1 MLMTCQNFLLSNTDN
16 YYYKSELFQGPIQQV
31 LISAKLIIGMQ
42 AILRNAGSFSLARN
56 RSHTQT
62 CTRYAISGK
71 RLKEGWKVYSLQG
84 STELYDETGLK
95 QLEAMKKKF
104 TAADL
109 DGNGVIDREELRAL
123 LESTESGNV
132 YLTTRWILDEDV
144 EEIMNAYDVDSS
156 GDISFDEFV
165 KLCEDGILL
174 EGTLQEYEDAFKSA
188 DASSNGKLG
197 ATELAR
203 LFQNLGEPLTY
214 EELVKVMMK
223 YDKDESGQ
231 IEFEE
236 FLRMF
241 RDKALKLDDML
252 DYIKMV
258 PKQSSQDGGTL
269 VQPIP
274 RKHQVSHPGQVM
286 MIFSEEELNELL
298 ADGADKLA
306 VIFAGLTWCR
316 PCKAIQRPYQKL
328 AEAYNDVKFIKFYGN
343 ANDDTKNLFK
353 NRLKVRASPSFFF
366 IRNGEIVS
374 SHTGANK
381 TKLETN
387 LRKALNKEE
396 LVPNKIFDKSA
407 AD

>member
-1 MLMTCQNFLLSNTDN
+1 
-16 YYYKSELFQGPIQQV
+16 
-31 LISAKLIIGMQ
+31 
-42 AILRNAGSFSLARN
+42 
-56 RSHTQT
+56 
-62 CTRYAISGK
+62 
-71 RLKEGWKVYSLQG
+71 
-84 STELYDETGLK
+84 
-95 QLEAMKKKF
+95 MKTKF
-104 TAADL
+104 ASADL

-123 LESTESGNV
+123 LESTESGSA

-144 EEIMNAYDVDSS
+144 DEIMKVYDVDDS

-165 KLCEDGILL
+165 KLVDDGILL
-174 EGTLQEYEDAFKSA
+174 EGTFQEYEDAFNAA
-188 DASSNGKLG
+188 DSSGNGKLG

-214 EELVKVMMK
+214 EELLKIMTK

-252 DYIKMV
+252 EYIKMV
-258 PKQSSQDGGTL
+258 PKESSPNGGTA

-274 RKHQVSHPGQVM
+274 RRHQVTHPGQVM

-298 ADGADKLA
+298 DDKPEKLA

-316 PCKAIQRPYQKL
+316 PCKGIQRPYQKL

-343 ANDDTKNLFK
+343 ANDNTKNLFK
-353 NRLKVRASPSFFF
+353 NRLKARASPSFFF

-381 TKLETN
+381 IKLEGN
-387 LRKALNKEE
+387 LRNALSQEE
-396 LVPNKIFDKSA
+396 LVPTHVFSKEA
-407 AD
+407 PTAR